1 MPTSAM
7 EYDDF
12 TGWMFGLE
20 RFGIKLGLENTSEF
34 LSRIGNPERDFKSV
48 HVTGTNGKGSVCVL
62 VSEVLRKHGL
72 NVGLYT
78 SPHLVDFRERIK
90 VNGKEISERDVVKL
104 GLELRETM
112 QSMASEDREKQ
123 LTFFEFTTALA
134 FRYFSDRKVD
144 IVVAEVG
151 MGGRLDATNVLAPEV
166 SVITRIGL
174 EHTNY
179 LGTTIPDI
187 AREKAG
193 IIKNGVGV
201 ITCEKK
207 PEALSVIESTCSRKN
222 APLRVLGKDFDV
234 SGIRM
239 TLNGTEFDYHG
250 ARQLKGLKVRLL
262 GAYQAENAAAAIAAI
277 EGLVGRGVSVSDE
290 ELRKG
295 LWGARWPGRMDIVSR
310 RPLVILDGSHNPD
323 GIATTV
329 SVLRQLRLEP
339 LTFVVGCMD
348 DKDARGIVRAL
359 VPVAAKMIVTQA
371 RYKRALRAEALHQI
385 VKEEFN
391 GETEIEPDANAA
403 LERGLNNAAGKGV
416 CAIGS
421 LYLVGEAIEWWSSRR
436 APAHKV

>member
-1 MPTSAM
+1 M

-90 VNGKEISERDVVKL
+90 VNGKEISEGDVVKL

-222 APLRVLGKDFDV
+222 APLRILGKDFDV

-239 TLNGTEFDYHG
+239 TLNGTEFDYDG
-250 ARQLKGLKVRLL
+250 ARQMKDLKVRLL
-262 GAYQAENAAAAIAAI
+262 GDYQAENAAAAIAAV
-277 EGLVGRGVSVSDE
+277 EGLVERGVSVSEE

-323 GIATTV
+323 GVATTV

-339 LTFVVGCMD
+339 LTFVIGCMD

-359 VPVAAKMIVTQA
+359 TPIAAKMIVTQA
-371 RYKRALRAEALHQI
+371 KYKRALRAEVLHQI
-385 VKEEFN
+385 VKEEFSR
-391 GETEIEPDANAA
+391 ETEIEPDVNAA
-403 LERGLNNAAGKGV
+403 LEKGLKDVAGKGLCV
-416 CAIGS
+416 IGS
-421 LYLVGEAIEWWSSRR
+421 LYLVGEAIERWSSRR

>member
-1 MPTSAM
+1 M

-62 VSEVLRKHGL
+62 VSEILRRHGL

-90 VNGKEISERDVVKL
+90 INGKEISERDVVKL

-151 MGGRLDATNVLAPEV
+151 MGGRLDATNVLAPEI

-222 APLRVLGKDFDV
+222 APLRILGKDFDV

-239 TLNGTEFDYHG
+239 TLNGTEFDYDGVRH
-250 ARQLKGLKVRLL
+250 LKDLHVRLL
-262 GAYQAENAAAAIAAI
+262 GSYQAENAAAAIAAI
-277 EGLVGRGVSVSDE
+277 EGLAKSDIPVGE
-290 ELRKG
+290 EEIREGLRA
-295 LWGARWPGRMDIVSR
+295 ARWPGRMDIVSR
-310 RPLVILDGSHNPD
+310 RPLIILDGSHNPD
-323 GIATTV
+323 GVATTV
-329 SVLRQLRLEP
+329 SVLRQLKLEP
-339 LTFVVGCMD
+339 LTIVVGCMD
-348 DKDARGIVRAL
+348 DKDARGIVRGLA
-359 VPVAAKMIVTQA
+359 PVAAKMIVTQA

-385 VKEEFN
+385 VKEEFD
-391 GETEIEPDANAA
+391 GETEVEPDANKA
-403 LERGLNNAAGKGV
+403 LERGLKSVTGKGLCV
-416 CAIGS
+416 IGS
-421 LYLVGEAIEWWSSRR
+421 LYLVGEALEWWSSRR
-436 APAHKV
+436 ESTRGPAHKV

>member
-234 SGIRM
+234 NGIRM

>member
-1 MPTSAM
+1 M

-62 VSEVLRKHGL
+62 VSGILRKHGL

-90 VNGKEISERDVVKL
+90 VNGKEISEGDVVKL

-134 FRYFSDRKVD
+134 FRYFSDKKVD

-239 TLNGTEFDYHG
+239 TLSGTEFNYDG
-250 ARQLKGLKVRLL
+250 ARQMKDLKVRLL

-277 EGLVGRGVSVSDE
+277 EGLVERGVSVSEE

-385 VKEEFN
+385 VREEFD

-403 LERGLNNAAGKGV
+403 LERGLKNAAGKGV
-416 CAIGS
+416 CVIGS
-421 LYLVGEAIEWWSSRR
+421 LYLVGEAIEWWSSKRVH
-436 APAHKV
+436 AHKV